1 MCSLVRMSEFKHES
15 AKYGIIDLNTLVG
28 VQSALQVLGFD
39 PGVAD
44 GIDGPKTKAAVK
56 AFQESGSI
64 AVDGIVGP
72 TTAGWL
78 NAQNAPIFQEITPT
92 SAFTVTPSEE
102 AKEIDSSTGAPRRN
116 LDFS

>member
-15 AKYGIIDLNTLVG
+15 AKYGTIDLNTLVG

-72 TTAGWL
+72 DTREQLLAAV
-78 NAQNAPIFQEITPT
+78 NAASERNEDAPAVENQ
-92 SAFTVTPSEE
+92 SNS
-102 AKEIDSSTGAPRRN
+102 
-116 LDFS
+116 